1 LVISQIALALV
12 LLVSAGLFLRSF
24 WSLQEADPGFQAE
37 QVLAITLDLPRA
49 SYREGE
55 QIHSFYQNLLQ
66 RVESLPGVKTVGA
79 STDLPLELSSIRP
92 FSIEGRPEEGQE
104 GTGTIDVL
112 GNYFETLE
120 TSLKSGRY
128 FTERDRS
135 GAERVVIINETM
147 ERRWWPGEDPL
158 GKRVALREN
167 PIRWMKIVG
176 VIKDVKN
183 GPLHTESFPQVFVPY
198 LQASGVGGFGGETG
212 EPLLRV
218 PNRTMTLLVR
228 TEMDPSTLVAA
239 VRGEIGELDPM
250 LPVADVQTLT
260 QHLSRS
266 VAPQRFN
273 TLLLALFAVVA
284 LFLAMVGIY
293 GVMSYVVTQRSHE
306 LGIRM
311 ALGAERKSL
320 LRLVIGQGMTL
331 ALWGVAIGLVA
342 SFALTRLIASQLYG
356 VTATDPLTLVG
367 ASLLFFAV
375 ALLACVVP
383 GLKATQVDPM
393 VALRYE

>member
-1 LVISQIALALV
+1 
-12 LLVSAGLFLRSF
+12 
-24 WSLQEADPGFQAE
+24 
-37 QVLAITLDLPRA
+37 
-49 SYREGE
+49 
-55 QIHSFYQNLLQ
+55 
-66 RVESLPGVKTVGA
+66 
-79 STDLPLELSSIRP
+79 
-92 FSIEGRPEEGQE
+92 
-104 GTGTIDVL
+104 L

-135 GAERVVIINETM
+135 GAEQVVIINETM
-147 ERRWWPGEDPL
+147 ERRWWSGEDPL
-158 GKRVALREN
+158 GKRVALLEN
-167 PIRWMKIVG
+167 PLRWMKIVG

-198 LQASGVGGFGGETG
+198 LQASGVGGVGETG
-212 EPLLRV
+212 EVLRV
-218 PNRTMTLLVR
+218 PNPTMTLLVR

-250 LPVADVQTLT
+250 LPVADVQTLA

-273 TLLLALFAVVA
+273 TLLLALFAAVA

-311 ALGAERKSL
+311 ALGAERQSL

-356 VTATDPLTLVG
+356 VTATDPVTLVG

-383 GLKATQVDPM
+383 GLKATRVDPM